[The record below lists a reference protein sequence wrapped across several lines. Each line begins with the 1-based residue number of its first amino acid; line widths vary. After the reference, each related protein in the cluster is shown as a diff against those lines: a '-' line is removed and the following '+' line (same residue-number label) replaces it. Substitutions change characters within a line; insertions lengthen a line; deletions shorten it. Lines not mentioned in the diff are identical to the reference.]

1 MFTYPV
7 LVFSV
12 PVRVVGGLASESAV
26 RGKALDQREKPT
38 PFLLTQISDIR
49 LGNRRFDMCYTDAL

>member
-1 MFTYPV
+1 MNQLLGARP
-7 LVFSV
+7 
-12 PVRVVGGLASESAV
+12 
-26 RGKALDQREKPT
+26 LDQREKPT